1 MTARRISGLLA
12 VAAITACL
20 PALADEPVP
29 MQRLTPSE
37 IAALTPPPAASA
49 PPPAGTQATAGTPS
63 DSGTPST
70 SATSATAGAPA
81 TRTAPTVQMTPLIG
95 DPTKPGL
102 YTVRVNI
109 APHTQVRPHTHRD
122 NRSVTVISG
131 TWHMG
136 YGGAFDAK
144 GLKDLPPGS
153 FYTEPAGQ
161 AHFAQTGDEPVVIW
175 VTGYGPSDTKFVTP

>member
-1 MTARRISGLLA
+1 MTVHRISGLLA

-37 IAALTPPPAASA
+37 IAALAPPSAASA
-49 PPPAGTQATAGTPS
+49 PPIA
-63 DSGTPST
+63 GTPST
-70 SATSATAGAPA
+70 SAPAVTAGAP
-81 TRTAPTVQMTPLIG
+81 PTSSPPAVQMTPLIG

-102 YTVRVNI
+102 YTIRVNI

-136 YGGAFDAK
+136 YGGTFDTKA
-144 GLKDLPPGS
+144 LKDLPPGS

-161 AHFAQTGDEPVVIW
+161 AHFAQTGDERVVIW

>member
-1 MTARRISGLLA
+1 MTARRISGLLV

-37 IAALTPPPAASA
+37 ISALASPSAASA
-49 PPPAGTQATAGTPS
+49 
-63 DSGTPST
+63 
-70 SATSATAGAPA
+70 AP
-81 TRTAPTVQMTPLIG
+81 PTVQMTPLIG

-136 YGGAFDAK
+136 YGGTFDTKA
-144 GLKDLPPGS
+144 LKDLPPGS

>member
-1 MTARRISGLLA
+1 MNAHRFSGLLA

-29 MQRLTPSE
+29 MQRLTPAE
-37 IAALTPPPAASA
+37 IAALAPLAASTAPPTAGASATSA
-49 PPPAGTQATAGTPS
+49 PP
-63 DSGTPST
+63 
-70 SATSATAGAPA
+70 ATAGAPPP
-81 TRTAPTVQMTPLIG
+81 RSAPPVQMTPLIG

-136 YGGAFDAK
+136 YGGTFDAK
-144 GLKDLPPGS
+144 ALKDLPPGS

>member
-37 IAALTPPPAASA
+37 IAALAPPPAATA
-49 PPPAGTQATAGTPS
+49 PSPA
-63 DSGTPST
+63 GTPST
-70 SATSATAGAPA
+70 SATPAAAGAPA
-81 TRTAPTVQMTPLIG
+81 TRNTPTVQMTPLIG

-136 YGGAFDAK
+136 YGGTFDTKA
-144 GLKDLPPGS
+144 LKDLPPGS

-161 AHFAQTGDEPVVIW
+161 AHFAQAGDEPVVIW
-175 VTGYGPSDTKFVTP
+175 VTGYGPSDIKFVTP

>member
-1 MTARRISGLLA
+1 MTVRRISGLLA

-37 IAALTPPPAASA
+37 IAALVPPPPAA
-49 PPPAGTQATAGTPS
+49 TALPTA
-63 DSGTPST
+63 GTPST
-70 SATSATAGAPA
+70 SAPPATAVAPP
-81 TRTAPTVQMTPLIG
+81 TRSAPTVQMTPLIG

-136 YGGAFDAK
+136 YGGTFDAK
-144 GLKDLPPGS
+144 ALKDLPPGS

>member
-1 MTARRISGLLA
+1 MTVRRISGFLA

-37 IAALTPPPAASA
+37 IAALAPPPAATA
-49 PPPAGTQATAGTPS
+49 PSPA
-63 DSGTPST
+63 GTPST
-70 SATSATAGAPA
+70 SATPAAAGAPA
-81 TRTAPTVQMTPLIG
+81 TRNTPTVQMTPLIG

-136 YGGAFDAK
+136 YGGTFDTKA
-144 GLKDLPPGS
+144 LKDLPPGS

-175 VTGYGPSDTKFVTP
+175 VTGYGPSDTKFLNLPMP

>member
-1 MTARRISGLLA
+1 MNVRRISGLLA

-37 IAALTPPPAASA
+37 IAALVPPPAATA
-49 PPPAGTQATAGTPS
+49 PPTAGTPATAGTP
-63 DSGTPST
+63 T
-70 SATSATAGAPA
+70 TAGAPP
-81 TRTAPTVQMTPLIG
+81 TRSAPTVQMTPLIG

-136 YGGAFDAK
+136 YGGTFDTKA
-144 GLKDLPPGS
+144 LKDLPPGS

>member
-1 MTARRISGLLA
+1 MNAHRISGLLA

-29 MQRLTPSE
+29 MQRLTPAE
-37 IAALTPPPAASA
+37 IAALASPPAAN
-49 PPPAGTQATAGTPS
+49 
-63 DSGTPST
+63 
-70 SATSATAGAPA
+70 APA
-81 TRTAPTVQMTPLIG
+81 VQMTPLIG

-136 YGGAFDAK
+136 YGGTFDTKA
-144 GLKDLPPGS
+144 LKDLPPGS

>member
-1 MTARRISGLLA
+1 MTLRQISGLVALA
-12 VAAITACL
+12 VIAACP
-20 PALADEPVP
+20 PAQADEPLP

-37 IAALTPPPAASA
+37 ITALAPPSTASA
-49 PPPAGTQATAGTPS
+49 PPP
-63 DSGTPST
+63 
-70 SATSATAGAPA
+70 
-81 TRTAPTVQMTPLIG
+81 VQMTPLIG

-102 YTVRVNI
+102 YTVRVSI

-131 TWHMG
+131 TWHMA
-136 YGGAFDAK
+136 YGTTFDAK
-144 GLKDLPPGS
+144 ALKDLPPGS

-161 AHFAQTGDEPVVIW
+161 PHFAQTGDEAVVIW

>member
-1 MTARRISGLLA
+1 MINVRHLCGLFVLA
-12 VAAITACL
+12 ASAACL
-20 PALADEPVP
+20 PVQADEPVP
-29 MQRLTPSE
+29 MQRLTPPE
-37 IAALTPPPAASA
+37 IAALA
-49 PPPAGTQATAGTPS
+49 PPS
-63 DSGTPST
+63 NSGTP
-70 SATSATAGAPA
+70 AA
-81 TRTAPTVQMTPLIG
+81 VQMTVLSG

-136 YGGAFDAK
+136 YGSSYDAK
-144 GLKDLPPGS
+144 SLKDLPPGS
-153 FYTEPAGQ
+153 FYTEPAAQ
-161 AHFAQTGDEPVVIW
+161 PHFAQTGDEPVVIW

>member
-1 MTARRISGLLA
+1 MTVRRISGFLA

-37 IAALTPPPAASA
+37 IAALAPPPAATA
-49 PPPAGTQATAGTPS
+49 PSPA
-63 DSGTPST
+63 GTPST
-70 SATSATAGAPA
+70 SATPAAAGAPA
-81 TRTAPTVQMTPLIG
+81 TRNTPTVQMTPLIG

-136 YGGAFDAK
+136 YGGDFRREESE
-144 GLKDLPPGS
+144 G
-153 FYTEPAGQ
+153 PATRQ
-161 AHFAQTGDEPVVIW
+161 LLHRARR
-175 VTGYGPSDTKFVTP
+175 PSSLRADGG

>member
-1 MTARRISGLLA
+1 MNARRISGLLGL
-12 VAAITACL
+12 AAIAACL

-29 MQRLTPSE
+29 MQRLTPAE
-37 IAALTPPPAASA
+37 IAALAPPTPAASA
-49 PPPAGTQATAGTPS
+49 P
-63 DSGTPST
+63 
-70 SATSATAGAPA
+70 
-81 TRTAPTVQMTPLIG
+81 PTVQMTPLIG

-136 YGGAFDAK
+136 YGGTFDTKA
-144 GLKDLPPGS
+144 LKDLPPGS

>member
-1 MTARRISGLLA
+1 
-12 VAAITACL
+12 
-20 PALADEPVP
+20 
-29 MQRLTPSE
+29 
-37 IAALTPPPAASA
+37 
-49 PPPAGTQATAGTPS
+49 
-63 DSGTPST
+63 
-70 SATSATAGAPA
+70 
-81 TRTAPTVQMTPLIG
+81 MTPLIG

-136 YGGAFDAK
+136 YGGTFDTK
-144 GLKDLPPGS
+144 DLKDLPPGS

-175 VTGYGPSDTKFVTP
+175 VTGYGPSDTKFVAP